1 MEWKTNIGEMTISKN
16 PAEVSDYKLCPL
28 LAAGYVLIQES
39 SDVVEKTLIAIECN
53 GPRCAWWDAMA
64 ERCAVLS
71 LARNK

>member
-1 MEWKTNIGEMTISKN
+1 MCGKEDC
-16 PAEVSDYKLCPL
+16 PAVIDFNRKCQKDSEANDYDRILRGKLCPL
-28 LAAGYVLIQES
+28 KQGIGIDHWRQC
-39 SDVVEKTLIAIECN
+39 D